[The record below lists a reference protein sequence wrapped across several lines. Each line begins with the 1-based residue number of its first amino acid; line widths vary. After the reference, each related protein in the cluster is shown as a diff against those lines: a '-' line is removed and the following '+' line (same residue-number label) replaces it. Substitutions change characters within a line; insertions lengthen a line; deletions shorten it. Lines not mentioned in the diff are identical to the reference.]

1 MEAVEQVAAT
11 SRALLALYWMGV
23 WSIGTTCG
31 LCVCIIDRNYRNGWH
46 LFALAVSAGFL
57 AFAVVSICY
66 PNGTGDG
73 HSFARGLGLSALIGL
88 SGKYHPLVVRA
99 MLRKVFGK
107 VELTEELLTSEQK
120 PNPQPPEV

>member
-1 MEAVEQVAAT
+1 METVEAITTA
-11 SRALLALYWMGV
+11 SGAWLALYWVGV
-23 WSIGTTCG
+23 WSIGTACG
-31 LCVCIIDRNYRNGWH
+31 LCVAVVDRNYRNGWH
-46 LFALAVSAGFL
+46 LAALAVSAGFL

-66 PNGTGDG
+66 PHGSGDG
-73 HSFARGLGLSALIGL
+73 HSLARGLGLSAIVGL

-107 VELTEELLTSEQK
+107 VELTEELLKSEQE